1 MKILILQDQL
11 RSGGTERHS
20 LLLAREF
27 AAAGHAASL
36 LTFRPGGRLAGAA
49 QVSGGGIDGVSHR
62 CLQPFDTGLD
72 WFAPGLGRAVG
83 EANPDIVLCMGKT
96 ANAYAGRLQDRARRE
111 ERATA
116 VVATSRS
123 GYRLPGYY
131 LRSVRRCP
139 LLITNSHQAADLLV
153 AQYGLARERIAVI
166 HNALVFAGAEPG
178 PGAVPPPSDARPHP
192 LSPRPSPSSPTQ
204 HSASTPPSVS
214 LSVTPA
220 MDDRSESKKTR
231 ILREQLGAGPAT
243 QVMLSV
249 GMFRPEKNQ
258 RALIEAAAGLPAEL
272 DWQLWCAGEGP
283 TRRECERLAQRLG
296 AGGRVRFL
304 GFTGDPAPLYRAADV
319 AVHASR
325 EESLSNFLI
334 EAQAHGL
341 PVVAAEALGNRECVV
356 PGETG
361 WIVPQDDP
369 AAFRAA
375 LLPLLTAPAE
385 ARAALA
391 AEASAFARAAFD
403 PERQVRAYLEC
414 FRELMKAPRSLS
426 GA

>member
-1 MKILILQDQL
+1 MKILILQDRL

-49 QVSGGGIDGVSHR
+49 AALAGTGVHHR

-72 WFAPGLGRAVG
+72 WFAPGLGRAVSG
-83 EANPDIVLCMGKT
+83 ARPDIVLCMGKT

-111 ERATA
+111 GTATA

-153 AQYGLARERIAVI
+153 ATYGLARDRIAVI
-166 HNALVFAGAEPG
+166 HNSLVFPEPR
-178 PGAVPPPSDARPHP
+178 ATAAS
-192 LSPRPSPSSPTQ
+192 PSPE
-204 HSASTPPSVS
+204 AS
-214 LSVTPA
+214 
-220 MDDRSESKKTR
+220 RSITR
-231 ILREQLGAGPAT
+231 QRLGATPAT
-243 QVMLSV
+243 QVLLSV

-258 RALIEAAAGLPAEL
+258 RALVEAAAGLPAGL

-283 TRRECERLAQRLG
+283 TRGQCERLARRLG
-296 AGGRVRFL
+296 VGARVHFL
-304 GFTGDPAPLYRAADV
+304 GFQGDPALLYGAADA

-369 AAFRAA
+369 AAFRSA
-375 LLPLLTAPAE
+375 LLPLLMAPPQ
-385 ARAALA
+385 ARATLA
-391 AEASAFARAAFD
+391 TQARAFARAAFD
-403 PERQVRAYLEC
+403 PARQVAAYLDR
-414 FRELMKAPRSLS
+414 FRELSAASSAEPP
-426 GA
+426 